1 MSELSERLD
10 FAVRAAIEAGA
21 VTMRYFRSPSL
32 AVDAKPDKSPVT
44 NADKEAEELLREH
57 IAREYPEDGIVGEE
71 FGVQDG
77 SSEYTWYL
85 DPIDGTQS
93 FFRGIPLFGTMVGL
107 EAKGEAV
114 AGVIVFPAL
123 KEMVFAGKGLGAWW
137 CDDLSPRDR
146 KKAYVSKVSR
156 LSEACLSANSASGFE
171 RIGKEAAYRSLSGA
185 VGVSRGYP
193 DCYGHYLVATGRIE
207 IMIDP
212 VVNAWDNAP
221 LLPIVEEAGG
231 RFTDLNG
238 NATIHGGSGISSNG
252 PMHDEVVAMF
262 KGNFA

>member
-10 FAVRAAIEAGA
+10 FAVRAAIEAGG
-21 VTMRYFRSPSL
+21 VTMHYFRSPSL

-44 NADKEAEELLREH
+44 RADKEAEELLREH
-57 IAREYPEDGIVGEE
+57 IAMEFPDDGIVGEE

-93 FFRGIPLFGTMVGL
+93 FIRGIPLFGTMVGL
-107 EAKGEAV
+107 EAGGEAV

-146 KKAYVSKVSR
+146 KKASVSKVSR
-156 LSEACLSANSASGFE
+156 LSEACLSTNSASGFE
-171 RIGKEAAYRSLSGA
+171 RIGKEAAYRKLSGA
-185 VGVSRGYP
+185 ARVNRGYP

-221 LLPIVEEAGG
+221 LKPIMEEAGG
-231 RFTDLNG
+231 RFTDLDG

-262 KGNFA
+262 KGDSA

>member
-10 FAVRAAIEAGA
+10 FAVRAAIEAGG

-93 FFRGIPLFGTMVGL
+93 FIRGIPLFGTMVGL
-107 EAKGEAV
+107 EARGEAV
-114 AGVIVFPAL
+114 VGVIVFPAL
-123 KEMVFAGKGLGAWW
+123 KETGLRRQGSRRMVVRR
-137 CDDLSPRDR
+137 P
-146 KKAYVSKVSR
+146 V
-156 LSEACLSANSASGFE
+156 
-171 RIGKEAAYRSLSGA
+171 AARPEE
-185 VGVSRGYP
+185 GV
-193 DCYGHYLVATGRIE
+193 RIE
-207 IMIDP
+207 SVAALRGLSVRQLSQWIREDWEGKPPIESCLERP
-212 VVNAWDNAP
+212 GSVAATLIATATTW
-221 LLPIVEEAGG
+221 LPPA
-231 RFTDLNG
+231 
-238 NATIHGGSGISSNG
+238 A
-252 PMHDEVVAMF
+252 
-262 KGNFA
+262 

>member
-10 FAVRAAIEAGA
+10 FAVKAAIEAGG

-32 AVDAKPDKSPVT
+32 AVEAKPDKSPVT
-44 NADKEAEELLREH
+44 RADKEAEELLREH
-57 IAREYPEDGIVGEE
+57 IAREFPNDGIVGEE

-107 EAKGEAV
+107 EAGGEAV

-146 KKAYVSKVSR
+146 KKASCIESVAALRSVSRRQLGHRVREDWKGSR
-156 LSEACLSANSASGFE
+156 LSKAGSS
-171 RIGKEAAYRSLSGA
+171 
-185 VGVSRGYP
+185 SRGQSRLSRLLRPLPGCHRTHRDHDRPRGERLGQRPPSTHHGRSRRPLHRLERERHDSRGQRHIQQRP
-193 DCYGHYLVATGRIE
+193 DA
-207 IMIDP
+207 
-212 VVNAWDNAP
+212 
-221 LLPIVEEAGG
+221 
-231 RFTDLNG
+231 
-238 NATIHGGSGISSNG
+238 
-252 PMHDEVVAMF
+252 
-262 KGNFA
+262 

>member
-21 VTMRYFRSPSL
+21 STMRYFRSPSL
-32 AVDAKPDKSPVT
+32 AVEAKPDESPVT
-44 NADKEAEELLREH
+44 RADKEAEELLRER
-57 IAREYPEDGIVGEE
+57 IAREFPEDGIVGEE

-77 SSEYTWYL
+77 SSEYRWYL
-85 DPIDGTQS
+85 DPIDGTRS
-93 FFRGIPLFGTMVGL
+93 FIRGIPLFGTMVGL
-107 EAKGEAV
+107 EAGDEAV

-137 CDDLSPRDR
+137 RQDMEPRER
-146 KKAYVSKVSR
+146 KRAHVSKVSR
-156 LSEACLSANSASGFE
+156 LSEAYLCSNSAIGFE
-171 RIGKEAAYRSLSGA
+171 RIGKEAAYRKLSAAAGLT
-185 VGVSRGYP
+185 RGYP

-212 VVNAWDNAP
+212 VVSPWDNAP
-221 LLPIVEEAGG
+221 LKPIMEEAGG
-231 RFTDLNG
+231 RFTDLEG

-252 PMHDEVVAMF
+252 LMHDEVVAIF
-262 KGNFA
+262 KGDSA

>member
-32 AVDAKPDKSPVT
+32 AVEAKPDRSPVT
-44 NADKEAEELLREH
+44 NADKEAEELLRGH
-57 IAREYPEDGIVGEE
+57 IAREFPEDGIVGEE

-93 FFRGIPLFGTMVGL
+93 FFRGIPMFGTMVGL
-107 EAKGEAV
+107 EGGGEAV
-114 AGVIVFPAL
+114 AGVIVFPAM

-146 KKAYVSKVSR
+146 KKASVSKVSR
-156 LSEACLSANSASGFE
+156 LSEACLAANSAIGFG
-171 RIGKEAAYRSLSGA
+171 RIGKEAAYRKLSA
-185 VGVSRGYP
+185 AAGVSRGYP

-221 LLPIVEEAGG
+221 LKPIMEEAGG
-231 RFTDLNG
+231 RFTDLEG

-262 KGNFA
+262 KGDS

>member
-44 NADKEAEELLREH
+44 NADKEAEELLRAS
-57 IAREYPEDGIVGEE
+57 IAREFPEDGIVGEE

-77 SSEYTWYL
+77 SNEYTWYL

-93 FFRGIPLFGTMVGL
+93 FFRGIPLFGTMMGL
-107 EAKGEAV
+107 EAMGEAV
-114 AGVIVFPAL
+114 AGVIIFPAL

-137 CDDLSPRDR
+137 SDDLSPRDP
-146 KKAYVSKVSR
+146 KKAFVSNVSR

-171 RIGKEAAYRSLSGA
+171 RIGKEAAYRKLSGA
-185 VGVSRGYP
+185 ARVNRGYP

-221 LLPIVEEAGG
+221 LKPIMEEAGG
-231 RFTDLNG
+231 RFTDLDG

-262 KGNFA
+262 NEDSA

>member
-1 MSELSERLD
+1 MSELKERLD
-10 FAVRAAIEAGA
+10 FAVRAAIEAGG

-44 NADKEAEELLREH
+44 RADKEAEELLRAR
-57 IAREYPEDGIVGEE
+57 IAREFPDDGIVGEE

-93 FFRGIPLFGTMVGL
+93 FIRGIPLFGTMMGL

-123 KEMVFAGKGLGAWW
+123 KELVFAGKGLGAWW
-137 CDDLSPRDR
+137 CDDLSPRDP
-146 KKAYVSKVSR
+146 KKASVSKVSR

-171 RIGKEAAYRSLSGA
+171 RIEMEAAYRKLSGA
-185 VGVSRGYP
+185 VRVSRGYP

-221 LLPIVEEAGG
+221 LKPIMEEAGG
-231 RFTDLNG
+231 RFTDVDG

-262 KGNFA
+262 NEDSA

>member
-1 MSELSERLD
+1 MTR
-10 FAVRAAIEAGA
+10 
-21 VTMRYFRSPSL
+21 
-32 AVDAKPDKSPVT
+32 
-44 NADKEAEELLREH
+44 ADKEAEELLRGH
-57 IAREYPEDGIVGEE
+57 IAREFPDDGIVGEE

-93 FFRGIPLFGTMVGL
+93 FIRGIPLFGTMVGL
-107 EAKGEAV
+107 EAGGEAV

-137 CDDLSPRDR
+137 CDDLSQRDR
-146 KKAYVSKVSR
+146 KKAYCIQSV
-156 LSEACLSANSASGFE
+156 EAL
-171 RIGKEAAYRSLSGA
+171 R
-185 VGVSRGYP
+185 GVSLRQLGQSGSGGLEGKPLIESCPQQPGSVAAIP

-221 LLPIVEEAGG
+221 LLPIMEEAGG
-231 RFTDLNG
+231 RFTDLERER
-238 NATIHGGSGISSNG
+238 
-252 PMHDEVVAMF
+252 HDSRGQRHIQQRPDA
-262 KGNFA
+262 